1 MKYAEEVAGK
11 LNNLLEKN
19 YDTEKG
25 YKYAAENVANPRL
38 KAFFNE
44 RAQER
49 YDFGHELKSEIRNYG
64 ESPEKGSSFTGD
76 VMRSWMNLKSHL
88 SLNKE
93 EAILEET
100 VRGEK
105 AAVDEYN
112 EVMKEIDL
120 PASTQNVLMKQRN
133 AITAALNKVK
143 SLELSASGK

>member
-1 MKYAEEVAGK
+1 MKYAEEVAEK
-11 LNNLLEKN
+11 LNSLLEKN

-25 YKYAAENVANPRL
+25 YKYAAENVENPEL
-38 KAFFNE
+38 KSFFNE

-49 YDFGHELKSEIRNYG
+49 YDFGHELKSEIRNFG
-64 ESPEKGSSFTGD
+64 ENPEKGSSFTGD
-76 VMRSWMNLKSHL
+76 VMRSWMNLKTHIS
-88 SLNKE
+88 SNKE

-112 EVMKEIDL
+112 EVMKEVDM
-120 PASTQNVLMKQRN
+120 PPSTQNVLLKQRN

-143 SLELSASGK
+143 SLELRASNK